1 MTQPIIR
8 GRYERVASGVLAF
21 VLGWALMAASIY
33 LQTILECIG
42 GLFWW
47 SFG

>member
-8 GRYERVASGVLAF
+8 GRYERLATGVLAF
-21 VLGWALMAASIY
+21 VLGWALVGVGAY
-33 LQTILECIG
+33 LQTIFEAIG
-42 GLFWW
+42 GLLWW